1 MTNAENTSE
10 TPPPLLRMFTGTPG
24 SIYLLLCLMFFIEY
38 IDRVN
43 LSAAAPRIKAELEL
57 SNTQLGLALS
67 AFGYCYAAFQIVN
80 GYLGDRFGP
89 RLMLTVCGLLWAVG
103 TLLTGFAGGLAALI
117 LARMLVG
124 LGEAGTI
131 PTGARVMTNWVP
143 KARRGFAQ
151 GFTHSCARLAAGIT
165 PPLVVAMIPLF
176 GWRGAFVALGGV
188 SLLWVLVW
196 ALYFRNDPKEHPA
209 ITAEEL
215 AILPKYNE
223 RALRGPI
230 PYRRLILRTLPVA
243 LVFFCHAWTLWLYLS
258 WLPTFFSETYKI
270 DLKASALFTSG
281 VFLAG
286 MVGDTVGGL
295 LTDAIYKRTGDLNRS
310 RRNAVI
316 VGFSGSLLFLLPVLF
331 VHDQLTVVLA
341 LGAAF
346 FFLEMTEAPV
356 WAVPID
362 IAPHYAGMAGGIMS
376 TAAGLAATLSPAVF
390 GIVTDATGSY
400 RLPFVLSIALMGA
413 GIGLSFLMRP
423 DRPLLLEEQSNKEPA
438 IQPNLAGVEL

>member
-1 MTNAENTSE
+1 M
-10 TPPPLLRMFTGTPG
+10 
-24 SIYLLLCLMFFIEY
+24 
-38 IDRVN
+38 
-43 LSAAAPRIKAELEL
+43 
-57 SNTQLGLALS
+57 
-67 AFGYCYAAFQIVN
+67 
-80 GYLGDRFGP
+80 
-89 RLMLTVCGLLWAVG
+89 
-103 TLLTGFAGGLAALI
+103 
-117 LARMLVG
+117 
-124 LGEAGTI
+124 
-131 PTGARVMTNWVP
+131 
-143 KARRGFAQ
+143 
-151 GFTHSCARLAAGIT
+151 
-165 PPLVVAMIPLF
+165 
-176 GWRGAFVALGGV
+176 
-188 SLLWVLVW
+188 VW